1 MKNNYKYSK
10 DVGIFYLDDGGSAK
24 SSERRNRRRRKQV
37 YQVMK
42 YPIGI
47 GMVLVFLLRGKS
59 MRDSMSKERRR
70 TNHPSNLDY
79 HYHSN
84 VIQNRYPD
92 DVGISRGQPP
102 KNGYTV
108 SSNGKYRWATESI
121 LPPVGDQNTW
131 AMKFLQG
138 GKFRYRQGDFKVAYG
153 KNKQEWEYAAEGEND
168 RPPKVDYTQ
177 HLYSYPDILPDPPR
191 GGAYPVMETLGDL
204 LRKWPQNDLD
214 APPTPFAERLQHFDF
229 NDPEQMEIAKRYRD
243 LEFPFKLTN
252 VPELL
257 AAKEK
262 WTDEYLSFHFDRN
275 RKKLRHDANEKHS
288 KELVEKYGHVP
299 PSDGHCQESP
309 DSFFA
314 FFTAKNWNVHTMGEV
329 PTKDTDFTFAKWAKH
344 ARYAD
349 SVSLEATEPHYYWQ
363 SGASPKERQ
372 LPQEEWTMISLD
384 LPSFS
389 DPSPNFISF
398 NPAESKGIQCRFG
411 ERGVTA
417 ATHYD
422 GGRNMVGMITGAK
435 RYILAPP
442 MECPKVCAING
453 WLYIAYI
460 CFLFHASNT
469 FFYHYYILILS
480 ITHNN
485 SFYSLAL

>member
-1 MKNNYKYSK
+1 MKKFTYKYRK
-10 DVGIFYLDDGGSAK
+10 DGIFHLDDGGSAK

-37 YQVMK
+37 CQFMK
-42 YPIGI
+42 YPLGI
-47 GMVLVFLLRGKS
+47 GMVLVLLFRGS
-59 MRDSMSKERRR
+59 SIRDSIMTKERRR
-70 TNHPSNLDY
+70 TNNHEPFLQSLMKNSKRDYNSNRHNDGD
-79 HYHSN
+79 
-84 VIQNRYPD
+84 VI
-92 DVGISRGQPP
+92 STLGQTP
-102 KNGYTV
+102 KSGYTF
-108 SSNGKYRWATESI
+108 SNNGKYRWATESI
-121 LPPVGDQNTW
+121 LPPVGDQKKW
-131 AMKFLQG
+131 AMNFFQG
-138 GKFRYRQGDFKVAYG
+138 GTFRYRQGDFKVAYG
-153 KNKQEWEYAAEGEND
+153 SNKQEWEYAAEEAHLGD

-177 HLYSYPDILPDPPR
+177 HLYSYPDIIPDPPR
-191 GGAYPVMETLGDL
+191 GGVYPAMETLGEL
-204 LRKWPQNDLD
+204 LQKWPQNDLD
-214 APPTPFAERLQHFDF
+214 TPPTPFVERLQHFDF
-229 NDPEQMEIAKRYRD
+229 NDPEQMKIAERYRD

-257 AAKEK
+257 AANEK

-275 RKKLRHDANEKHS
+275 RKKLLRAADTIEKHS
-288 KELVEKYGHVP
+288 KEFSETYGHIP
-299 PSDGHCQESP
+299 PSEGHCQESM

-314 FFTAKNWNVHTMGEV
+314 FFTAKNWNTHTMGEV

-349 SVSLEATEPHYYWQ
+349 SVGLEPTEPHYYWQ

-372 LPQEEWTMISLD
+372 MPKEQWTMISLD

-389 DPSPNFISF
+389 DPNPNFISF

-442 MECPKVCAING
+442 LECPKVSANIS
-453 WLYIAYI
+453 Y
-460 CFLFHASNT
+460 FT
-469 FFYHYYILILS
+469 FRCILRL
-480 ITHNN
+480 
-485 SFYSLAL
+485 